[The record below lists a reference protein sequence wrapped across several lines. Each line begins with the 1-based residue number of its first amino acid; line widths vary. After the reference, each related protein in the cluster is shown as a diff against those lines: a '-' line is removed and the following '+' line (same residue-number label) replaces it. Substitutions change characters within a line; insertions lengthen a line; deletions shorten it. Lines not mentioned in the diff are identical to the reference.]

1 MQTLVI
7 PLKYQEN
14 VMTVKNILRIIFP
27 WMFENK
33 WKRLLYSFLA
43 FYSWLKICKL
53 FIQMPMF
60 GISNQI
66 NVLLL
71 CTNITTIS
79 FSSPWQRKFCHW
91 NSESFYTLVLFCY
104 LALSIHLCVKTLQF
118 TKISHNLY
126 CCSKHA
132 DVFKDNIWSQN
143 NEWQIFEG
151 MGLQSVGFKGFYL

>member
-1 MQTLVI
+1 MLKRRSKMQTLVI

-79 FSSPWQRKFCHW
+79 FSSPWQRKLCHW
-91 NSESFYTLVLFCY
+91 NSGSFYAYSIIL
-104 LALSIHLCVKTLQF
+104 LSSAFNSFMCKNTVI
-118 TKISHNLY
+118 Y
-126 CCSKHA
+126 
-132 DVFKDNIWSQN
+132 
-143 NEWQIFEG
+143 
-151 MGLQSVGFKGFYL
+151 

>member
-14 VMTVKNILRIIFP
+14 VFDSQGLFSHECLKTNEKG
-27 WMFENK
+27 
-33 WKRLLYSFLA
+33 LLYSCLA
-43 FYSWLKICKL
+43 FYSRLKICKL

-79 FSSPWQRKFCHW
+79 FSSPWQRKLSVIEIQEVLIHSSILLSSNF
-91 NSESFYTLVLFCY
+91 NSLM
-104 LALSIHLCVKTLQF
+104 
-118 TKISHNLY
+118 HNNAAVY
-126 CCSKHA
+126 
-132 DVFKDNIWSQN
+132 
-143 NEWQIFEG
+143 
-151 MGLQSVGFKGFYL
+151 